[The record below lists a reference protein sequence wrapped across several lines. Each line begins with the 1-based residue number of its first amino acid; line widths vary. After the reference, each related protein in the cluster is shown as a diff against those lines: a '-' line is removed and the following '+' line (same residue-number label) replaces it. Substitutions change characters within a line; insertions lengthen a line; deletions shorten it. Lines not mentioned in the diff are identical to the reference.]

1 MRYQCTLWC
10 SRHNQAAFPTLFQPS
25 MGFRAPCWA
34 QLLTATLCSR
44 KKKRSEKGLYA
55 RQNKS
60 DRKQQ
65 VPITS
70 DAVGAYGHIW
80 ESLLAGKLAEN
91 ISVCQLRKHKHSL
104 LQDQHRTIS
113 TTHSWRKMDLLGC
126 FLDRKTIHT
135 YTFKLHR
142 TAIQ

>member
-1 MRYQCTLWC
+1 MLDSIAHCH
-10 SRHNQAAFPTLFQPS
+10 S
-25 MGFRAPCWA
+25 
-34 QLLTATLCSR
+34 LLQE

-70 DAVGAYGHIW
+70 DAVRAYGHIW

-113 TTHSWRKMDLLGC
+113 TTHSWRKTDLLGC
-126 FLDRKTIHT
+126 FLDRKAIHT